1 MATNFY
7 FNNYNSSQEQ
17 SLYENLIIE
26 SIKIYGQDM
35 YYIPKNLVS
44 VDTVLGEDDLSTF
57 TRAFLV
63 EIYIKNVMGFGGQG
77 DFFSKFGVEIRDQ
90 TTLLM
95 ARRTFTDEIG
105 KHTQAVRPNEGDLI
119 YFPLNK
125 KCFQIRF
132 VEHESIFYPLGALQ
146 LYEMNCEL
154 FEYSSERFST
164 GIPEIDI
171 LTKNFSEDIFDYTL
185 ITENGDRLTDE
196 SGNFIVTELFDSV
209 LRDPLDDTKKFQSEG
224 DAILD
229 FTELD
234 PFTEGRY

>member
-1 MATNFY
+1 
-7 FNNYNSSQEQ
+7 
-17 SLYENLIIE
+17 
-26 SIKIYGQDM
+26 M
-35 YYIPKNLVS
+35 YYIPRNLVS
-44 VDTVLGEDDLSTF
+44 VDKVLGEDDLSTF
-57 TRAFLV
+57 TKAFLV

-95 ARRTFTDEIG
+95 ARRTFADEIG
-105 KHTQAVRPNEGDLI
+105 QHTQAVRPNEGDLI

-171 LTKNFSEDIFDYTL
+171 LTKNFSEDVFDYAL
-185 ITENGDRLTDE
+185 ITENGDRLTNE
-196 SGNFIVTELFDSV
+196 FGNFIVTEIFDSV
-209 LRDPLDDTKKFQSEG
+209 SHDPLDDTDQFQTEG

>member
-1 MATNFY
+1 
-7 FNNYNSSQEQ
+7 
-17 SLYENLIIE
+17 
-26 SIKIYGQDM
+26 
-35 YYIPKNLVS
+35 
-44 VDTVLGEDDLSTF
+44 
-57 TRAFLV
+57 
-63 EIYIKNVMGFGGQG
+63 MGFGGQG

-95 ARRTFTDEIG
+95 ARRTFTNEIG
-105 KHTQAVRPNEGDLI
+105 KYTTAVRPNEGDLI

-185 ITENGDRLTDE
+185 ITENGDRLTNE
-196 SGNFIVTELFDSV
+196 FGNFIVTEIFDSV
-209 LRDPLDDTKKFQSEG
+209 SHDPLDDSDQFQIEG

>member
-1 MATNFY
+1 
-7 FNNYNSSQEQ
+7 
-17 SLYENLIIE
+17 
-26 SIKIYGQDM
+26 M

-57 TRAFLV
+57 TKAFLV

-95 ARRTFTDEIG
+95 ARRTFADEIG
-105 KHTQAVRPNEGDLI
+105 QYTAAVRPNEGDLI

-171 LTKNFSEDIFDYTL
+171 LTKNFSEDVFDYTL

-196 SGNFIVTELFDSV
+196 FENFIVTERFDSAS
-209 LRDPLDDTKKFQSEG
+209 RDPLDDNDKLQSEG

>member
-1 MATNFY
+1 MSTNFY
-7 FNNYNSSQEQ
+7 FNNYNASQEQ
-17 SLYENLIIE
+17 TLYENLIIE

-57 TRAFLV
+57 TKAFLV

-95 ARRTFTDEIG
+95 ARRTFADEIG
-105 KHTQAVRPNEGDLI
+105 QYTAAVRPNEGDLI

-171 LTKNFSEDIFDYTL
+171 LTKNFSEDVFDYTL

-196 SGNFIVTELFDSV
+196 FENFIVTERFDSAS
-209 LRDPLDDTKKFQSEG
+209 RDPLDDNDKLQSEG